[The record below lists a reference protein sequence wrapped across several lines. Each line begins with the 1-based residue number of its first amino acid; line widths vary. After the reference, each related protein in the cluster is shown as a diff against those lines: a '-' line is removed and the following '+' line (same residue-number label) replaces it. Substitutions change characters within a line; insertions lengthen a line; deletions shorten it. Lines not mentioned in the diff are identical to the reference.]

1 MTPLP
6 LFEEL
11 FQLLRRI
18 DEKFVVWH
26 NACDIHAPGFSWHGA
41 DMSLPSQEL
50 CAYAQREGL
59 LDIGVHRDG
68 ASQVSLTGAGTVRLT
83 ELQVQHNAEVRGVA

>member
-1 MTPLP
+1 MNPLP

-26 NACDIHAPGFSWHGA
+26 TCADVHAPGFSWHGA

-68 ASQVSLTGAGTVRLT
+68 ASQVSLTGAGADRLKL
-83 ELQVQHNAEVRGVA
+83 LQAEHNATFRGVA

>member
-1 MTPLP
+1 MTP

-11 FQLLRRI
+11 FQLLRRV

-26 NACDIHAPGFSWHGA
+26 NACDVHAPGFSWHGA
-41 DMSLPSQEL
+41 DMSLPYQEL

-68 ASQVSLTGAGTVRLT
+68 ASAVSLSDTGKDRLAKGRAQRMAGS
-83 ELQVQHNAEVRGVA
+83 RGVA